1 MRDKAVVQIPV
12 TLDSANRR
20 KDRSVSLRFS
30 STQELGTADFAEL
43 DRLTPSSGWLLFA
56 QNEFDEGDVPHEDAP
71 DDGKRPSQRLRAV
84 LFIWWH
90 QNTDQSE
97 PFQRFYERWME
108 KRINSIKE
116 ELSRPLQENSS
127 SR

>member
-30 STQELGTADFAEL
+30 STLELGTADFAEL

-84 LFIWWH
+84 LFIWWR

-97 PFQRFYERWME
+97 PFQRFYESWME
-108 KRINSIKE
+108 RRINSIKE
-116 ELSRPLQENSS
+116 ELS
-127 SR
+127 

>member
-1 MRDKAVVQIPV
+1 MSRRPAAIQISV

-20 KDRSVSLRFS
+20 KDRSVSIRFS
-30 STQELGTADFAEL
+30 STLELGTADFAEL
-43 DRLTPSSGWLLFA
+43 DRLTPSTGWLLFS
-56 QNEFDEGDVPHEDAP
+56 QNEFDEGDIPADDAP

-84 LFIWWH
+84 LFIWWR

-116 ELSRPLQENSS
+116 ELS
-127 SR
+127 

>member
-30 STQELGTADFAEL
+30 STLELGTADFAEL
-43 DRLTPSSGWLLFA
+43 DRLTPSTGWLLFA
-56 QNEFDEGDVPHEDAP
+56 QNEFDEGDIPADEAP

-84 LFIWWH
+84 LFIWWRT
-90 QNTDQSE
+90 NTDQSE

-108 KRINSIKE
+108 RRIQAVKD
-116 ELSRPLQENSS
+116 ELN
-127 SR
+127 

>member
-30 STQELGTADFAEL
+30 STLELGTADFAEL
-43 DRLTPSSGWLLFA
+43 DRLTPSTGWLLFA
-56 QNEFDEGDVPHEDAP
+56 QNEFDEGDIPADEAP

-84 LFIWWH
+84 LFIDWQ
-90 QNTDQSE
+90 QNTDRSE
-97 PFQRFYERWME
+97 DFNAYYRRNIEWM
-108 KRINSIKE
+108 INRVKDR
-116 ELSRPLQENSS
+116 LS
-127 SR
+127 

>member
-1 MRDKAVVQIPV
+1 MRGHAVVQIPV

-30 STQELGTADFAEL
+30 STLELGTADFAEL
-43 DRLTPSSGWLLFA
+43 DRLTPSSGWLLFS
-56 QNEFDEGDVPHEDAP
+56 QNEFDEGDIPPDDAP
-71 DDGKRPSQRLRAV
+71 DDGKRPSQRLRAC
-84 LFIWWH
+84 LFIWWR

-108 KRINSIKE
+108 KRITAIKD
-116 ELSRPLQENSS
+116 ELS
-127 SR
+127 

>member
-1 MRDKAVVQIPV
+1 V
-12 TLDSANRR
+12 TLDAANRR

-84 LFIWWH
+84 LFIWWR
-90 QNTDQSE
+90 QNTDESE

-108 KRINSIKE
+108 KRINTIKE
-116 ELSRPLQENSS
+116 ELS
-127 SR
+127 